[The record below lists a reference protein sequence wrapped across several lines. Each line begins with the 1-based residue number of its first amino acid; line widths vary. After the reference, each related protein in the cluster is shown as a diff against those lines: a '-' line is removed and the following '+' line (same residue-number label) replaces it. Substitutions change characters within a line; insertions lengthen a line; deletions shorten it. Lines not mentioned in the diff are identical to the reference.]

1 MHTLEPTFFKR
12 VLKEHYDA
20 HRQAK
25 MKEKGDQILV
35 SSSMLN
41 IIKAY
46 RDKNS
51 FARPIAKR
59 KRAALAAL
67 KVGKTKKKRVVLEK
81 KPLTAKL
88 GAFHVPA
95 ALNSIAS

>member
-12 VLKEHYDA
+12 VLKEYYDA
-20 HRQAK
+20 HRKAK

-67 KVGKTKKKRVVLEK
+67 KVGKTKRKRVVPEK

-88 GAFHVPA
+88 GKLHVPA
-95 ALNSIAS
+95 ALNSIAT